1 LTLLPVNKVTKK
13 FYNIHHRNSFGVV
26 GATLTVVVDNRVG
39 AALLSLVL
47 VVEVVQVAG
56 RRAPVQFV
64 HHQSLPM
71 TKAAVDSLKNIATCG
86 QMFKTFYGRKLR
98 LFISLSLASLSSQS
112 NVCR

>member
-1 LTLLPVNKVTKK
+1 LPLLSVNKVTKK
-13 FYNIHHRNSFGVV
+13 FYNIHHRSSVGDGVV
-26 GATLTVVVDNRVG
+26 GTTLAVVFDDRVD

-71 TKAAVDSLKNIATCG
+71 TKAAVDGLKNIGTCG
-86 QMFKTFYGRKLR
+86 QMLKL
-98 LFISLSLASLSSQS
+98 FTAVSYDFS
-112 NVCR
+112 